1 MFNNRKEVMALRGK
15 GALRLDDFFWCDKLH
30 VLREIRDGESM
41 ELRGFKAYCGKL
53 GKDIDDSFCHHCF
66 LH

>member
-1 MFNNRKEVMALRGK
+1 MKDGSRLK
-15 GALRLDDFFWCDKLH
+15 LDDFYWCDDLH
-30 VLREIRDGESM
+30 VLRELRDAETL
-41 ELRGFKAYCGKL
+41 ELQGFKAYCSKM

>member
-1 MFNNRKEVMALRGK
+1 MLRGMPQPN
-15 GALRLDDFFWCDKLH
+15 LDDFYWCQELH
-30 VLREIRDGESM
+30 VLRELRDADTL
-41 ELRGFKAYCGKL
+41 ELKGFKAYCSKL

>member
-1 MFNNRKEVMALRGK
+1 MIVVERITGIS
-15 GALRLDDFFWCDKLH
+15 LDDLFWCNDLH
-30 VLREIRDGESM
+30 VLREIRDGENF
-41 ELRGFKAYCGKL
+41 ELKGFKAYCSRM